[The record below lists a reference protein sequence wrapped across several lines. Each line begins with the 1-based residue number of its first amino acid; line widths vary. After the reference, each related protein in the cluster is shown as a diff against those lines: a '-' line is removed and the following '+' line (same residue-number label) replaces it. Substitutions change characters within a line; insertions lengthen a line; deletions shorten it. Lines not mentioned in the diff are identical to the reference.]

1 MIQKKYY
8 KKIPSFFDMAKNIK
22 YKQLV
27 IAIALTSALLVV
39 IASLSYL
46 ISKNHKAISS
56 FFGNKKKSEIALL
69 EEKIKNL
76 QSNENKKA
84 EQITKLLL
92 ENTKELAQLNKKYSE
107 DQVRNDKK
115 FKKIDKLQRK
125 KIAGEKTVIA
135 PQKVVADETE
145 EIILSDLSDE
155 KSSLP
160 DQNEDLNIS
169 VSTES
174 IKKEFLKFTSFV
186 EKDIESG
193 QSFGDL
199 VSIIND
205 ASKFNPEVVKKGFDV
220 KSLRSSIAVAESA
233 NYPTVDFSGR
243 AGQEVNWKEAQS
255 ESTNKSY
262 RRDEFTVIGKQNLYD
277 GGLADA
283 EINRTKAG
291 FQSGVYQLKQIKQDI
306 ALRAAFVYLDLIRYR
321 EILDQA
327 GLFVKSTFQSA
338 SIAKLRYDRRVS
350 DASEFQQINGRLENS
365 KANFI
370 SAFNNYEDSRS
381 RFKAV
386 VGYLPTFEFSTK
398 EINVDF
404 ISQTMIPESI
414 NNMVDVSIA
423 KHPTMLAATQDIAEA
438 KYQYERTAAESAP
451 IVDLELTGTRT
462 DNEYYG
468 SSGTSDRRFG
478 NAMLTLK
485 YNIFDGGRIKS
496 KKSEM
501 FQLVNSAE
509 ALYEQKKREV
519 EDSARLAW
527 RSYVSLLKQLIPL
540 QKELEAAKV
549 TDAVFDKQFSV
560 GRAEL
565 VDVADKKEMLFETFI
580 NNIST
585 KYDFVYSG
593 FRVLHACGDILE
605 IADSLKPKEEICK

>member
-1 MIQKKYY
+1 MIE
-8 KKIPSFFDMAKNIK
+8 NIK
-22 YKQLV
+22 HKQLL
-27 IAIALTSALLVV
+27 IAVVLTSALLVT
-39 IASLSYL
+39 ITSLSYL
-46 ISKNHKAISS
+46 ISKNHEAISS
-56 FFGNKKKSEIALL
+56 FFGNHKKNDIALL
-69 EEKIKNL
+69 EEKIENL

-84 EQITKLLL
+84 EHVVRLLE
-92 ENTKELAQLNKKYSE
+92 ENTKELALLNKKYVE
-107 DQVRNDKK
+107 DQARNDKK
-115 FKKIDKLQRK
+115 FKEIDKLKRK
-125 KIAGEKTVIA
+125 KIAGKKTVIK
-135 PQKVVADETE
+135 PQKVVTDEAE
-145 EIILSDLSDE
+145 EIILSDLSDD

-160 DQNEDLNIS
+160 DQNEDLNFS
-169 VSTES
+169 VNAES
-174 IKKEFLKFTSFV
+174 IEKEFLKFTSFV

-193 QSFGDL
+193 QSLGDL
-199 VSIIND
+199 VSVIND
-205 ASKFNPEVVKKGFDV
+205 ASQFNPEVIKKGYDV
-220 KSLRSSIAVAESA
+220 ESLRSSIAVAESA

-255 ESTNKSY
+255 QDTNKSY
-262 RRDEFTVIGKQNLYD
+262 RRDEFSIVGKQNLFD

-306 ALRAAFVYLDLIRYR
+306 ALRAAFVYLDLIRFR
-321 EILDQA
+321 EVLDQA

-386 VGYLPTFEFSTK
+386 VGYLPSFDFSTK
-398 EINVDF
+398 EINLDL
-404 ISQTMIPESI
+404 IDQAMIPESI
-414 NNMVDVSIA
+414 NNMVDVSIV
-423 KHPTMLAATQDIAEA
+423 KHPTMLSATQDIAEA
-438 KYQYERTAAESAP
+438 KYQYERTAAESSP

-468 SSGTSDRRFG
+468 GSGTSDRRYG

-485 YNIFDGGRIKS
+485 YNIFDGGRVKS

-501 FQLVNSAE
+501 FQLVKSAE

-519 EDSARLAW
+519 EDSSRLAW
-527 RSYVSLLKQLIPL
+527 RSYVSLLRQLIPL
-540 QKELEAAKV
+540 QKELESAKI
-549 TDAVFDKQFSV
+549 TDAVYVKQFSV
-560 GRAEL
+560 GRTEL
-565 VDVADKKEMLFETFI
+565 IDVADKKEILFETAI
-580 NNIST
+580 INIST
-585 KYDFVYSG
+585 KYDFLYSG

-605 IADSLKPKEEICK
+605 IADSQKPKEEICK

>member
-1 MIQKKYY
+1 MI
-8 KKIPSFFDMAKNIK
+8 KNIK
-22 YKQLV
+22 HKQLL
-27 IAIALTSALLVV
+27 IAVALTSALLVI

-46 ISKNHKAISS
+46 ISKNHEAISR
-56 FFGNKKKSEIALL
+56 FFGNQKKDEIALL

-76 QSNENKKA
+76 QRNENMKV
-84 EQITKLLL
+84 EHVIRLL
-92 ENTKELAQLNKKYSE
+92 EENSEELALLNKKYAE
-107 DQVRNDKK
+107 DQARNDKK
-115 FKKIDKLQRK
+115 FKEIDKLQRK
-125 KIAGEKTVIA
+125 KIAAKKTVTV
-135 PQKVVADETE
+135 PQKVVPEETE
-145 EIILSDLSDE
+145 EMILSDLSDD
-155 KSSLP
+155 KSSLL

-169 VSTES
+169 VSAES
-174 IKKEFLKFTSFV
+174 IEKEFLKFTSFV

-193 QSFGDL
+193 QSLGDL
-199 VSIIND
+199 VSVIND
-205 ASKFNPEVVKKGFDV
+205 ASQFNPEVVKKGFDV
-220 KSLRSSIAVAESA
+220 ESLRSSISVAESA

-243 AGQEVNWKEAQS
+243 AGQEYNWKEAQS
-255 ESTNKSY
+255 ENTNKSY
-262 RRDEFTVIGKQNLYD
+262 RRDEFSVVGKQNLYD

-283 EINRTKAG
+283 EINRTKAS

-327 GLFVKSTFQSA
+327 GLYVKSTFQSA
-338 SIAKLRYDRRVS
+338 LIAKLRYDRRVS

-386 VGYLPTFEFSTK
+386 VGYLPSFELSAK

-414 NNMVDVSIA
+414 SNMVDVSIA

-438 KYQYERTAAESAP
+438 KYQYEKTSAESSP
-451 IVDLELTGTRT
+451 VVDLELTGTRT

-468 SSGTSDRRFG
+468 GSGTSDRRFG

-496 KKSEM
+496 KKNEM
-501 FQLVNSAE
+501 FQLVKSAE
-509 ALYEQKKREV
+509 ALYDQKKREV
-519 EDSARLAW
+519 EDSSRLAW
-527 RSYVSLLKQLIPL
+527 RSYVSLLKQIIPL

-549 TDAVFDKQFSV
+549 TEAVYDRQFSI

-565 VDVADKKEMLFETFI
+565 IDVADKKEILFEANL

-585 KYDFVYSG
+585 KYDFLYSG

-605 IADSLKPKEEICK
+605 IADSQIPQEQICK

>member
-1 MIQKKYY
+1 MI
-8 KKIPSFFDMAKNIK
+8 A
-22 YKQLV
+22 V
-27 IAIALTSALLVV
+27 VLTSALLVT
-39 IASLSYL
+39 ITSLSYL
-46 ISKNHKAISS
+46 ISKNHEAISS
-56 FFGNKKKSEIALL
+56 FFGNHKKNEIALL
-69 EEKIKNL
+69 EEKIENL

-84 EQITKLLL
+84 EHVVRLLE
-92 ENTKELAQLNKKYSE
+92 ENTKELALLNKKYAE
-107 DQVRNDKK
+107 DQARNEKK
-115 FKKIDKLQRK
+115 FREIDKLKRK
-125 KIAGEKTVIA
+125 KIAGKKTVIA
-135 PQKVVADETE
+135 PQKVVTDEAE
-145 EIILSDLSDE
+145 EIILSDLSDD

-160 DQNEDLNIS
+160 NQNEDLNFS
-169 VSTES
+169 VNAES
-174 IKKEFLKFTSFV
+174 IEKEFLKFTSFV

-193 QSFGDL
+193 QSLGDL
-199 VSIIND
+199 VSVIND
-205 ASKFNPEVVKKGFDV
+205 ASQFNPEVIKKGYDV
-220 KSLRSSIAVAESA
+220 ESLRSSIAVAESA

-255 ESTNKSY
+255 QDTNKSY
-262 RRDEFTVIGKQNLYD
+262 RRDEFSIVGKQNLFD

-306 ALRAAFVYLDLIRYR
+306 ALRAAFVYLDLIRFR
-321 EILDQA
+321 EVLDQA

-386 VGYLPTFEFSTK
+386 VGYLPSFDFSTK
-398 EINVDF
+398 EINLDL
-404 ISQTMIPESI
+404 IDQAMIPESI
-414 NNMVDVSIA
+414 NNMVDVSIV
-423 KHPTMLAATQDIAEA
+423 KHPTMLSATQDIAEA
-438 KYQYERTAAESAP
+438 KYQYERTAAESSP

-468 SSGTSDRRFG
+468 GSGTSDRRYG

-485 YNIFDGGRIKS
+485 YNIFDGGRVKS

-501 FQLVNSAE
+501 FQLVKSSE

-519 EDSARLAW
+519 EDSSRLAW
-527 RSYVSLLKQLIPL
+527 RSYVSLLRQLIPL
-540 QKELEAAKV
+540 QKELESAKI
-549 TDAVFDKQFSV
+549 TDAVYVKQFSV
-560 GRAEL
+560 GRTEL
-565 VDVADKKEMLFETFI
+565 IDVADKKEILFETAI
-580 NNIST
+580 INIST
-585 KYDFVYSG
+585 KYDFLYSG

-605 IADSLKPKEEICK
+605 IADSQKPKEEICK

>member
-46 ISKNHKAISS
+46 ISKNHKAIGS

-205 ASKFNPEVVKKGFDV
+205 ASQFNPEVIKKGFDV

-338 SIAKLRYDRRVS
+338 SIAKLRYDRRIS

-565 VDVADKKEMLFETFI
+565 IDVADKKEMLFETFI

>member
-1 MIQKKYY
+1 MI
-8 KKIPSFFDMAKNIK
+8 KNIK
-22 YKQLV
+22 HKQLL
-27 IAIALTSALLVV
+27 IAVALTTALLVI

-46 ISKNHKAISS
+46 IAKNHEAISS
-56 FFGNKKKSEIALL
+56 FFGKQKKDEIALL

-76 QSNENKKA
+76 QNNESKKA
-84 EQITKLLL
+84 EHVIRLL
-92 ENTKELAQLNKKYSE
+92 EENSKELAILNKKYAD
-107 DQVRNDKK
+107 DQARNDKK
-115 FKKIDKLQRK
+115 FKEINKLQRK
-125 KIAGEKTVIA
+125 QIAGKRSVVA
-135 PQKVVADETE
+135 PQKVVTDEAE

-155 KSSLP
+155 KGSLP
-160 DQNEDLNIS
+160 DQNEDLNFS
-169 VSTES
+169 VNVES
-174 IKKEFLKFTSFV
+174 IEKEFLKFTSFV

-193 QSFGDL
+193 QSLGDL
-199 VSIIND
+199 VSVMND
-205 ASKFNPEVVKKGFDV
+205 ASQFNPEVVKKGFDV
-220 KSLRSSIAVAESA
+220 DSLRSSIAVAESA

-255 ESTNKSY
+255 ENTNKSY
-262 RRDEFTVIGKQNLYD
+262 RRDEFSIVGKQNLYD

-283 EINRTKAG
+283 EINRTKA
-291 FQSGVYQLKQIKQDI
+291 
-306 ALRAAFVYLDLIRYR
+306 VYLDLIRYR

-386 VGYLPTFEFSTK
+386 VGYLPSFDFSTK
-398 EINVDF
+398 ETKVDF
-404 ISQTMIPESI
+404 INQTMIPESI
-414 NNMVDVSIA
+414 NSMVDVSIA
-423 KHPTMLAATQDIAEA
+423 KHPTMLAATQDIEEA
-438 KYQYERTAAESAP
+438 KYQYERTSAESSP
-451 IVDLELTGTRT
+451 VVDLELTGTRT

-501 FQLVNSAE
+501 FQLVKSAE

-519 EDSARLAW
+519 EDSSRLAW
-527 RSYVSLLKQLIPL
+527 RSYVSLLKQLVPL
-540 QKELEAAKV
+540 EKELEAAKV
-549 TDAVFDKQFSV
+549 TDAVYDRQFSV
-560 GRAEL
+560 GRTEL
-565 VDVADKKEMLFETFI
+565 IDVADKKEMLFETSI
-580 NNIST
+580 NKIST
-585 KYDFVYSG
+585 TYDFLYSG

-605 IADSLKPKEEICK
+605 IADNQKPEEEICK